1 MREAFLNRLKKNHAH
16 RSKWA
21 RKHSIEAYRLYHHDI
36 PEFPFIVD
44 CYGPYFVV
52 WNKLND
58 EKDQA
63 LINKVELLKVE
74 IIDLFNLNDSDL
86 IWKERKVQ
94 KRDDRYTK
102 LSRKD
107 EFIEVAEGDRRYL
120 CNLWDYLDTGLFL
133 DMRTQRDLIQNQL
146 RPRKMLN
153 LFSYTCSVGVAAAL
167 GGAKTTNVDL
177 SNTYLDWGMENYRL
191 NGLAPGEHHFLAGSC
206 LDFIS
211 ERPSEHF
218 DLIFLDPP
226 TFSNSKKMETDF
238 DIVKDHEELIKHT
251 MNWLT
256 KDGILLFSTNKKKF
270 KLSDELSKRFS
281 IKDTSALSIPQDFKN
296 SSIHKSYQIKLLS

>member
-1 MREAFLNRLKKNHAH
+1 MREAFLNRLKKNYTH

-21 RKHSIEAYRLYHHDI
+21 RKNEIEAYRLYHHDI

-52 WNKLND
+52 WNKLD
-58 EKDQA
+58 PERDQV
-63 LINKVELLKVE
+63 LLSKVELLKAE
-74 IIDLFNLNDSDL
+74 IIDVFGLAQSDL

-94 KRDDRYTK
+94 RRDDRYHK

-107 EFIEVAEGDRRYL
+107 EFVEISEGQRRYL

-133 DMRTQRDLIQNQL
+133 DMRSQRDLIE
-146 RPRKMLN
+146 REIKPRKMLN

-167 GGAKTTNVDL
+167 SGAKTTNVDL
-177 SNTYLDWGMENYRL
+177 SNTYLDWGIENYRL
-191 NGLAPGEHHFLAGSC
+191 NGLGPEGHQFLAGSC
-206 LDFIS
+206 LDYIS

-226 TFSNSKKMETDF
+226 TFSNSKKMESDF
-238 DIVKDHEELIKHT
+238 DIVKDHEELILNTTK
-251 MNWLT
+251 WLT
-256 KDGILLFSTNKKKF
+256 KDGLLLFSTNKKKF
-270 KLSDELSKRFS
+270 KLSQKIMESFKV
-281 IKDTSALSIPQDFKN
+281 KETSSQSIPLDFKN
-296 SSIHKSYQIKLLS
+296 SSIHKSYQIRLPN